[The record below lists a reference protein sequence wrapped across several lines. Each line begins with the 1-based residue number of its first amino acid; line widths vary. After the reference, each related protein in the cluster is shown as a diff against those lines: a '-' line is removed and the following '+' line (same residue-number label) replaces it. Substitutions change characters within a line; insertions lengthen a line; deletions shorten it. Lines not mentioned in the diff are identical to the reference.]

1 MAEDPKAWGRYV
13 ESAVGAY
20 IVSQAQICD
29 YKAYYWRDSHD
40 EVDFVLHRR
49 GKTIAIEVKSGR
61 RTTNNGLPKFEK
73 AYHPHR
79 AFVVGSG
86 GLSFEEFLSMDL
98 NLLFK

>member
-1 MAEDPKAWGRYV
+1 M
-13 ESAVGAY
+13 
-20 IVSQAQICD
+20 
-29 YKAYYWRDSHD
+29 
-40 EVDFVLHRR
+40 LHRR

-73 AYHPHR
+73 AYHPYR

-86 GLSFEEFLSMDL
+86 GLSFEEFLSIDL